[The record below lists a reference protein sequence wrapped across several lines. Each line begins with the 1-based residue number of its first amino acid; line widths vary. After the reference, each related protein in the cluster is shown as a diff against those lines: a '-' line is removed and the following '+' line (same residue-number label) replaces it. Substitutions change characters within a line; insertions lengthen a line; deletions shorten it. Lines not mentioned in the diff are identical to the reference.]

1 MRFSAVVVVLLWAAP
16 VIAQRNGV
24 RLQVAVSAVAA
35 SVEGPTI
42 TTANLLADPNTR
54 ELLRAGFATKIHY
67 RLELWR
73 KGGLFDDL
81 SDRTEWDVFVQY
93 DPTSQVYNVIR
104 RQDNQ
109 LESFGGFATV
119 TTAEAQFDRP
129 FRAPLHPNR
138 SGRFYYN
145 LIVEVQ
151 PMLESDLD
159 ALQQWLRGPSSP
171 IKSSFV
177 LAIRGGLGR
186 LMSRLLGADKR
197 HDEVRS
203 GVFTVR

>member
-1 MRFSAVVVVLLWAAP
+1 MPLANALT
-16 VIAQRNGV
+16 
-24 RLQVAVSAVAA
+24 
-35 SVEGPTI
+35 EGPSI
-42 TTANLLADPNTR
+42 TTGNLLADDNTR

-81 SDRTEWDVFVQY
+81 SDRAEWEVFVQY
-93 DPTSQVYNVIR
+93 DPAGHAYNVIR

-109 LESFGGFATV
+109 LENFGGFATV
-119 TTAEAQFDRP
+119 TTAEAQIDGP
-129 FRAPLHPNR
+129 FRAPLHPR
-138 SGRFYYN
+138 RPGKFYYN
-145 LIVEVQ
+145 LVIEVQ

-171 IKSSFV
+171 AKSSFV
-177 LAIRGGLGR
+177 LAIRGGVGR
-186 LMSRLLGADKR
+186 LMSRILGGDKR

-203 GVFTVR
+203 GVFSVP

>member
-1 MRFSAVVVVLLWAAP
+1 MRFRAVIVGVLWAAP
-16 VIAQRNGV
+16 VVAQRNGV

-35 SVEGPTI
+35 AVEGPTI

-81 SDRTEWDVFVQY
+81 SDRAEWDVFVQY
-93 DPTSQVYNVIR
+93 DPTSRVYNVIR

-109 LESFGGFATV
+109 LESFGGFGTV

-129 FRAPLHPNR
+129 FRAPLHPKR

-186 LMSRLLGADKR
+186 LMSRILGGDKR